1 MLSIPVFV
9 SSTFRDFQ
17 TERDI
22 LTGRV
27 QDRLNETLRQYGARM
42 QFIDL
47 RWGVDTVELEPEE
60 AQRKVLDV
68 CLDEVTRANPH
79 FLGLIGGRYG
89 WVSQDTA
96 LLEWTAGR
104 AGLEPQRA
112 RDCSI
117 TELEFAKAG
126 LWGTEAAAPPFVLVR
141 DIEGTAPIG
150 WEDADPARISAFKQQ
165 VLSRWG
171 ETGNIRNYSVQVAPD
186 GRWSEAG
193 QQQFEDLA
201 VELLENTLVDQ
212 ARSTAHAGL
221 AEEVLFRGARTR
233 LFGRDWALDFLRMMH
248 LSRLS
253 TVVLGE
259 PGTGKSALLL
269 AFERLLI
276 DSGSTPVT
284 VILGLDDRVWTGD
297 ELAFEI
303 SQQLGK
309 RVGLSLFDDG
319 RGDPDTWRQRW
330 RDTMQGALD
339 DQPDLV
345 FIVDGLDHL
354 VDSVAGFWPLEWL
367 MQRAPMSVST
377 RSEAH
382 GQLLKKRGFQRV
394 VLDTLPSPDVLEMV
408 EDWERHTHREIGGA
422 ARALIA
428 LKDRTPLWVEL
439 ALEVLL
445 DIDSDDF
452 ASIATETDQA
462 GAIVRMLGDRA
473 WLIPDDM
480 PGAVYHFL
488 ETSIDSTD
496 RAIARAAVGM
506 LGAARIGSSQEQVV
520 QALRI
525 SGFEGNVEYCVAR
538 LFRSLGGQLVP
549 SGPEGRMRFGHRVFN
564 DAAASFSSD
573 LTHFALMRTYEPE
586 LRNAFQTTPKWA
598 PVESVQFAAVE
609 AQWKALRRVA
619 GAFLYHL
626 FHCPPSQVP
635 ADAMSLPLAFDCL
648 PQTTEYEVA
657 VVTSLLHLPYA
668 MDHLRALRDL
678 DTPLE
683 AIRTLVAAALQT
695 PDPRVKEDVA
705 NTCAFALENYVARG
719 YPVDAMWVDL
729 YCKTLT
735 LRSRF
740 ESDPLEAQRYLH
752 AVHDLVTP
760 LLEASPNDRRL
771 LTRLAAAQRQMALLY
786 AQDGQLETAE
796 TLLENCL
803 GLLMRAVEAADP
815 EALEEGARVSIQF
828 AGVQRNLSK
837 DGYAHLNL
845 ELAQEWAWS
854 LRRDGD
860 GPSIA
865 NVLLAQALELQAEVW
880 KLTLPEQ
887 GMSLLELASE
897 TFMYAAQRV
906 PFGTRFFADAMRNA
920 ISLAELH
927 IARGEESKAYQ
938 ALLHPTKTIIPYLS
952 GADTENWSELARA
965 VDMIDRIGREASSAD
980 VRWWYPGY
988 MRANV
993 PRMLAQAPTDQPTI
1007 KAIAI
1012 AIALIARD
1020 ALEQILPQV
1029 EGTEELQRTRQAL
1042 VEVAGHLERFH
1053 SE

>member
-1 MLSIPVFV
+1 MLIIPVFV

-47 RWGVDTVELEPEE
+47 RWGVDTGEMEPEE
-60 AQRKVLDV
+60 AQRKALDV

-79 FLGLIGGRYG
+79 FLGLIGSRYG

-104 AGLEPQRA
+104 AGLDPERA

-126 LWGTEAAAPPFVLVR
+126 LWVTDATTSPFVLVR
-141 DIEGTAPIG
+141 AIEGQAPIG
-150 WEDADPARISAFKQQ
+150 WQDADPARISAFRQQ

-171 ETGNIRNYSVQVAPD
+171 ETGKVRSYSVQVAPD
-186 GRWSEAG
+186 GHWSEVEQ

-201 VELLENTLVDQ
+201 VELFENTLVDQ
-212 ARSTAHAGL
+212 VRSTAPAGPS
-221 AEEVLFRGARTR
+221 EEVLFRGARTR
-233 LFGRDWALDFLRMMH
+233 LFGRDWALQFLQTMRQA
-248 LSRLS
+248 RLS
-253 TVVLGE
+253 AVVLGGS
-259 PGTGKSALLL
+259 GTGKSTLLL
-269 AFERLLI
+269 AFEQLLI

-284 VILGLDDRVWTGD
+284 AILGLDDRVWTGD

-309 RVGLSLFDDG
+309 RVGLSLFDTG

-330 RDTMQGALD
+330 RDTMQGALAD
-339 DQPDLV
+339 RSDLV

-367 MQRAPMSVST
+367 MQRVPMSVST

-382 GQLLKKRGFQRV
+382 GQLLKKHNFQRV
-394 VLDTLPSPDVLEMV
+394 ELDSVPSPDVREML
-408 EDWERHTHREIGGA
+408 EDWERQTRREIGGA

-428 LKDRTPLWVEL
+428 SKDRTPLWVEL
-439 ALEVLL
+439 ALDELL

-452 ASIATETDQA
+452 ASIATEEDQA

-480 PGAVYHFL
+480 PDAVYHFL

-496 RAIARAAVGM
+496 RVMARAAVGM
-506 LGAARIGSSQEQVV
+506 LGAARIGSSQEQVA

-549 SGPEGRMRFGHRVFN
+549 SGPEGRMRFGHQIFD

-586 LRNAFQTTPKWA
+586 LHTAIETTPTWA

-609 AQWKALRRVA
+609 AQWKVLRRIA

-635 ADAMSLPLAFDCL
+635 EDAMSLPLAFDSL
-648 PQTTEYEVA
+648 PQTTEHEVA

-668 MDHLRALRDL
+668 MDHLRALRYL
-678 DTPLE
+678 DTSLE

-695 PDPRVKEDVA
+695 PDPRVKAEVA
-705 NTCAFALENYVARG
+705 NICASALESYVTRG
-719 YPVDAMWVDL
+719 HRVDAMWVDL
-729 YCKTLT
+729 HCKTLT
-735 LRSRF
+735 LLSSF
-740 ESDPLEAQRYLH
+740 ASDPLEAQWYLH
-752 AVHDLVTP
+752 ALQDVVTP
-760 LLEASPNDRRL
+760 LLEASPNDRRI
-771 LTRLAAAQRQMALLY
+771 LTRLAVAQRQMALLF
-786 AQDGQLETAE
+786 AQDGQFENAE
-796 TLLENCL
+796 TLLESCL
-803 GLLMRAVEAADP
+803 GLLLRTAEAADP
-815 EALEEGARVSIQF
+815 ETLEEGARAWIQL
-828 AGVQRNLSK
+828 AGVQRKLGK
-837 DGYAHLNL
+837 DVYALTSL
-845 ELAQEWAWS
+845 EQAQEWAWS

-865 NVLLAQALELQAEVW
+865 HALVAQALELQAEVW
-880 KLTLPEQ
+880 KQILPAQ
-887 GMSLLELASE
+887 AMSLLQLAAE
-897 TFMYAAQRV
+897 EFTYAAQRV
-906 PFGTRFFADAMRNA
+906 PFGTRFIADAMRNA
-920 ISLAELH
+920 MSLAALH
-927 IARGEESKAYQ
+927 IARDEETEAYR
-938 ALLHPTKTIIPYLS
+938 AFLHPTKAVIPLLS
-952 GADTENWSELARA
+952 EADAESWNGLARA
-965 VDMIDRIGREASSAD
+965 VEMIDRIGRESSAAD
-980 VRWWYPGY
+980 VRQWYTGY

-993 PRMLAQAPTDQPTI
+993 PRMLAQAPTDQPPTE
-1007 KAIAI
+1007 AI
-1012 AIALIARD
+1012 AIALLAHD
-1020 ALEQILPQV
+1020 ALGHILRQAKYA
-1029 EGTEELQRTRQAL
+1029 EEVQRTQQAL
-1042 VEVAGHLERFH
+1042 TKVVGHLERLH
-1053 SE
+1053 RE